1 MFAFADFASLS
12 FPESH
17 IFACTTAAFTALQ
30 AFSMVA
36 YLPIFVLIALALG
49 LGLLL
54 ANLSQLFGPFRP
66 TAKKGIIYESGMDP
80 VGSAH
85 ERFSVKFYLVAML
98 FILFDIEVVFMYPWA
113 VQYKELLLES
123 GSLFPLFEMLLF
135 VAILFVGYIYV
146 FKKGGLKWS

>member
-1 MFAFADFASLS
+1 MDSGIIS
-12 FPESH
+12 Y
-17 IFACTTAAFTALQ
+17 I
-30 AFSMVA
+30 
-36 YLPIFVLIALALG
+36 PIFLLIGIALV

-54 ANLSQLFGPFRP
+54 TNLSRLLGPWRP
-66 TAKKGIIYESGMDP
+66 NKLKNSVYESGMDP

-113 VQYKELLLES
+113 VQFKELII
-123 GSLFPLFEMLLF
+123 GTNSLFPLIEMLVF

-146 FKKGGLKWS
+146 YKKGGLKWA